1 MWISLLVCKVEKLL
15 DAMKLHKIYFV
26 YGSLLTSVV
35 WLLLLVLYWNIQ
47 EPVPQLTNQIKLSEL
62 TSVTKTSMQ
71 PGRPNGSVGNRKR
84 SHVVKQNYSEL
95 PDLVKMA
102 LINNPGDQKHR
113 NDGTY
118 EYFISCYS
126 HLLISMKSFLLLL
139 VRSFGTCTKCDCEAG
154 TWIGKS

>member
-47 EPVPQLTNQIKLSEL
+47 EPVPQLTNQVKLSEL

-102 LINNPGDQKHR
+102 LINNPGDQKH
-113 NDGTY
+113 
-118 EYFISCYS
+118 
-126 HLLISMKSFLLLL
+126 
-139 VRSFGTCTKCDCEAG
+139 
-154 TWIGKS
+154 